1 MEMKY
6 AFMTFSCPTYDLD
19 RTLALARQFGYQ
31 GIEPRIG
38 SGHQHGIEV
47 TVSAETRRIIR
58 KKAEDAGIAICCLA
72 TSCKYADPA
81 GHSQM
86 LEQARMAIDLA
97 ADVGS
102 TRIRVFGGQI
112 PSGITRTQ
120 ASDLMVEALTALAGY
135 AATRGVC
142 VCLETHDDWSD
153 PEYVAPVMQRIN
165 HPAVGVN
172 WDLLHPVRRA
182 HCSID
187 RAFTILKPWIR
198 HVHFHD
204 GVASENTLEFRS
216 MGQGDID
223 HRRAVL
229 LLRSVRYEGF
239 LSGEWINWEPADIHL
254 PRELRVL
261 TQYENEATDSSEVA
275 RGN

>member
-1 MEMKY
+1 MKY

-19 RTLALARQFGYQ
+19 GALALARQFGYQ

-47 TVSAETRRIIR
+47 AASAEARRIIR
-58 KKAEDAGIAICCLA
+58 KKAEEAGIAICCLA

-81 GHSQM
+81 GHAQM

-97 ADVGS
+97 ADIGS

-112 PSGITRTQ
+112 PPGITRPQ
-120 ASDLMVEALTALAGY
+120 ASDLLVGALSDLAGF
-135 AATRGVC
+135 AGPRGVC

-153 PEYVAPVMQRIN
+153 PEHVVSVMQQVN

-182 HCSID
+182 QCAIE
-187 RAFTILKPWIR
+187 RAFAVLKPWIR
-198 HVHFHD
+198 PI
-204 GVASENTLEFRS
+204 
-216 MGQGDID
+216 GQGEID
-223 HRRAVL
+223 HRQAVH
-229 LLRSVRYEGF
+229 LLRTIQYEGF

-254 PRELRVL
+254 PRELKTIL
-261 TQYENEATDSSEVA
+261 QYENEANDSL
-275 RGN
+275 GLNHGI